1 MGAELPRYR
10 FGPLERRGLV
20 AGWRGGQLA
29 AVATSLVLAVGVLR
43 ARPTVAGLGIA
54 LVGVGLGV
62 TVACWPVGGRTTEQ
76 WLPVAGRWSA
86 LAVRRRRRYLSEV
99 PRLGS
104 GAGCGGRSRPEPD
117 VPPVLAGCRILQP
130 PVSVGGM
137 RIGVVHDARARTYA
151 AVLAVQ
157 SHAFV
162 LLGADDKHRRVDAWA
177 KVLAGLAR
185 EGSAVHR
192 VQWVERSLPDDG
204 DAMARYL
211 AEGLTLPTTSPAARS
226 YLDLLSQAAPVT
238 ERHDVLLAVSVH
250 AGRSSRAI
258 RGAGGGDEGG
268 CALLVRELQ
277 SLEGQLRAADM
288 TVEGTLAPGA
298 LAQVLRQ
305 AVDRH
310 PRTLV
315 ARPPDQSAGG
325 GRSVSSWPWPL
336 ASEASWS
343 GYRTDGTCHA
353 TYWVAEWPRVDVGPD
368 FLRPLLLQSGARRTV
383 SVTMEPVSPSRA
395 AREVE
400 HARTADVA
408 DAELRRRAGFMLT
421 ARRRREQEVVAH
433 RETELADG
441 HAQYRFSGYVTVTA
455 DSWDELEVAARR
467 VEQAAGQAHLELRRL
482 YGEQDRAFT
491 WTLPLARGLA

>member
-29 AVATSLVLAVGVLR
+29 VVAVSLVLAVGVLR
-43 ARPTVAGLGIA
+43 ARPSVAGLGVA
-54 LVGVGLGV
+54 LVGVGFGLA
-62 TVACWPVGGRTTEQ
+62 VACWPVGGRTAEQ
-76 WLPVAGRWSA
+76 WLPVVGRWSA
-86 LAVRRRRRYLSEV
+86 IAVRGRRRYLSEV
-99 PRLGS
+99 PRLGGNVGS
-104 GAGCGGRSRPEPD
+104 GRRARSSPE
-117 VPPVLAGCRILQP
+117 VPPVFAGCRILQP

-137 RIGVVHDARARTYA
+137 RIGVLHDARARTYT
-151 AVLAVQ
+151 AVVTVQ
-157 SHAFV
+157 SRAFV
-162 LLGADDKHRRVDAWA
+162 LLGADDKHRRVDGWA
-177 KVLAGLAR
+177 RVLAGLAR

-211 AEGLTLPTTSPAARS
+211 AEGLTLSATSPAARS
-226 YLDLLSQAAPVT
+226 YVDLLGRAAPVT
-238 ERHDVLLAVSVH
+238 ERHDVLLAVAVH
-250 AGRSSRAI
+250 AGRAARAI

-268 CALLVRELQ
+268 CAVLVRELQ

-288 TVEGTLAPGA
+288 IVDGTLAPGP
-298 LAQVLRQ
+298 LVQVLRQ

-310 PRTLV
+310 PRTVV
-315 ARPPDQSAGG
+315 ARPPDQGPG
-325 GRSVSSWPWPL
+325 DRRSVASRPWPL

-395 AREVE
+395 TREVE

-408 DAELRRRAGFMLT
+408 DAELRRRAGFMAT

-491 WTLPLARGLA
+491 WTLPLGRGLV

>member
-1 MGAELPRYR
+1 L
-10 FGPLERRGLV
+10 
-20 AGWRGGQLA
+20 
-29 AVATSLVLAVGVLR
+29 SLVLAIGVLR

-62 TVACWPVGGRTTEQ
+62 AVACWPLGGRTSEQ
-76 WLPVAGRWSA
+76 WLPVVGRWSG
-86 LAVRRRRRYLSEV
+86 LVVRGRRRYLSEV
-99 PRLGS
+99 PRLGTD
-104 GAGCGGRSRPEPD
+104 AGSGGRTRQRAAPD
-117 VPPVLAGCRILQP
+117 VPPALAGCRILQP

-137 RIGVVHDARARTYA
+137 RIGVVHDARARTYT
-151 AVLAVQ
+151 AVVAVH

-177 KVLAGLAR
+177 RVLAGLAR
-185 EGSAVHR
+185 EGSTVHR
-192 VQWVERSLPDDG
+192 VQWIERSLPDDG

-211 AEGLTLPTTSPAARS
+211 AEGLTLPATSPAARS

-250 AGRSSRAI
+250 AGRSARAI

-288 TVEGTLAPGA
+288 TVEGTLAPGP
-298 LAQVLRQ
+298 LVQVLRQ

-315 ARPPDQSAGG
+315 GRKTDQAAGG
-325 GRSVSSWPWPL
+325 GRSVASWPWPL

-353 TYWVAEWPRVDVGPD
+353 TFWVAEWPRVDVGPD

-400 HARTADVA
+400 HARTADAA
-408 DAELRRRAGFMLT
+408 DTELRRRAGFMLT
-421 ARRRREQEVVAH
+421 ARRRREQEVVAN

-441 HAQYRFSGYVTVTA
+441 HAQFRFSGYVTVTA
-455 DSWDELEVAARR
+455 DSWDELEQGARR

-491 WTLPLARGLA
+491 WTLPLARGLV